1 VRSLL
6 VVAPH
11 PDDESLGCGGTLL
24 RARSQGTEIHWLIVT
39 AMTAAGG
46 FSDESISTRSDEI
59 DRVAEAYGFA
69 SVHQLG
75 LPTAMLDTIPLGEIT
90 GAIGKVVR
98 EVAPGDVL
106 LPFRNDIH
114 SDHTVV
120 FDAAASATKS
130 FRAPSIRSVLM
141 YETLSETDF
150 GVRPGAG
157 AFAPQ
162 VFVDVHD
169 HLERKLEIL
178 ATYASEMGEFPFPR
192 SSDAVRA
199 LAMLRGAQSGVRAA
213 EAFMLVKAVR

>member
-1 VRSLL
+1 
-6 VVAPH
+6 
-11 PDDESLGCGGTLL
+11 DESLGCGGTLL
-24 RARSQGTEIHWLIVT
+24 RAHARGAETHWLIVT
-39 AMTAAGG
+39 AMTVAGG
-46 FSDESISTRSDEI
+46 FPAERIGTRSAEI
-59 DRVAEAYGFA
+59 EQVAKAYGFA

-75 LPTAMLDTIPLGEIT
+75 LPTTMLDTIPLGEVT
-90 GAIGKVVR
+90 GAIANVVR
-98 EVAPGDVL
+98 DVAPTEVL

-141 YETLSETDF
+141 YETLSETEF
-150 GVRPGAG
+150 GVRPEAG

-178 ATYASEMGEFPFPR
+178 AMYAGEMG
-192 SSDAVRA
+192 
-199 LAMLRGAQSGVRAA
+199 
-213 EAFMLVKAVR
+213 

>member
-1 VRSLL
+1 MRSLL

-24 RARSQGTEIHWLIVT
+24 RARASGAEVHWLIVT
-39 AMTAAGG
+39 AMTADGG
-46 FSDESISTRSDEI
+46 FSDEQITTRSNEI
-59 DRVAEAYGFA
+59 DRVAEAYDFA

-75 LPTAMLDTIPLGEIT
+75 LPTTMLDTLPLGEIT
-90 GAIGKVVR
+90 GAISNVVR
-98 EVAPGDVL
+98 DVAPSDVL

-130 FRAPSIRSVLM
+130 FRAPSVRSVLM

-150 GVRPGAG
+150 VVRPEAG
-157 AFAPQ
+157 AFSPQ
-162 VFVDVHD
+162 VFLSVED
-169 HLERKLEIL
+169 HLEKKLEIL
-178 ATYASEMGEFPFPR
+178 DIYTSEMHPFPFPR
-192 SSDAVRA
+192 STEAVRA
-199 LAMLRGAQSGVRAA
+199 LAMLRGAQSGARAA